1 MKNTITTILNR
12 KYHLHLLTIPLGILL
27 IHLADQNF
35 LHLKEAGNLMV
46 WFLVVFLSFSLGF
59 LVEWVQGAVFGANG
73 TSEELKESN
82 LDILIS
88 GLGGFIAVFI
98 GDNLLVGGI
107 YIIFALVLEAYR
119 RNAVNNG

>member
-1 MKNTITTILNR
+1 MKNTFTTLLAR

-35 LHLKEAGNLMV
+35 MYLKDAGNFMI
-46 WFLVVFLSFSLGF
+46 WFLVVFLSFAAGF
-59 LVEWVQGAVFGANG
+59 IVEWIQGAVFGANS
-73 TSEELKESN
+73 TPSESKESN

-119 RNAVNNG
+119 RNAVNNL

>member
-1 MKNTITTILNR
+1 MKSTITTILNK

-27 IHLADQNF
+27 IHLANQNF
-35 LHLKEAGNLMV
+35 MYLKDAGNFMI
-46 WFLVVFLSFSLGF
+46 WFLVVFLSFAAGF
-59 LVEWVQGAVFGANG
+59 LVEWVQGAVFGANS
-73 TSEELKESN
+73 TPAESKESN

-88 GLGGFIAVFI
+88 GLGGFIAIFI

-119 RNAVNNG
+119 RNAVNNL

>member
-1 MKNTITTILNR
+1 MKNTIKSILNR

-35 LHLKEAGNLMV
+35 LHLKEAGNFMT

-59 LVEWVQGAVFGANG
+59 LVEWVQGAFFGANG
-73 TSEELKESN
+73 TPAELKESN

-119 RNAVNNG
+119 RNAVNNL